1 MNMKIKIASVVLLL
15 LALSCTKQ
23 QESKLVVNT
32 GNAQGSTFQVRYL
45 TTSNQNFE
53 EDINNIFR
61 SIDQSMSTY
70 LPGSLISQLNS
81 GDVELSVDDHFRKVL
96 DRALEISEETDGDF
110 DPTVGVLVS
119 LWGFGF
125 EEVRADVDT
134 EMIEAALEKTGFEK
148 IRYAGGRV
156 SLPDGV
162 SLDFNAI
169 AQGYTVDAIAGHLES
184 KGIEHYMVEVGGEVK
199 TLGVNEKGNLWR
211 IGIDKP
217 KPQIDDESRFQVI
230 VEMENNALA
239 TSGNYRRYWVD
250 EASGLK
256 YSHTINPHTG
266 TPARNRLLSVSVL
279 APTSMDA
286 DAYATVCMV
295 KGVEGCMDFLE
306 AKPELEGYL
315 VFTDDQGEWKVL
327 ITEGFEKYILE

>member
-1 MNMKIKIASVVLLL
+1 MIRVSTFFLAFFLLV
-15 LALSCTKQ
+15 SCSSKT
-23 QESKLVVNT
+23 ENSKLVVNS

-45 TTSNQNFE
+45 TTSNQDFE
-53 EDINNIFR
+53 EEINTIFR
-61 SIDQSMSTY
+61 DIDQSMSTY

-81 GDVELSVDDHFRKVL
+81 GDEEKVIDDHFRKVL
-96 DRALEISEETDGDF
+96 DRSLEISRETEGDF
-110 DPTVGVLVS
+110 DPTVGALVS

-125 EEVRADVDT
+125 EEVRTDVDT
-134 EMIEAALEKTGFEK
+134 EMIEEALSKTGVEK

-156 SLPDGV
+156 SLPEGI
-162 SLDFNAI
+162 SLDFNAL
-169 AQGYTVDAIAGHLES
+169 AQGYTVDVIAEHLER
-184 KGIEHYMVEVGGEVK
+184 KGIENYMVEVGGEVR

-217 KPQIDDESRFQVI
+217 QSQVDSESRFQVI
-230 VEMENNALA
+230 VEMDNTSLA

-250 EASGLK
+250 DETGLK

-266 TPARNRLLSVSVL
+266 TPARNRLLSVSIL

-295 KGVEGCMDFLE
+295 KGVDGCMDFLDS
-306 AKPELEGYL
+306 KSELEGYL
-315 VFTDDQGEWKVL
+315 VYTNDEGDWEVL
-327 ITEGFEKYILE
+327 VTEGFENAIVE

>member
-1 MNMKIKIASVVLLL
+1 MNMKIKIASVLLL
-15 LALSCTKQ
+15 FLTFSCAEKQ
-23 QESKLVVNT
+23 EPKLVVNT

-53 EDINNIFR
+53 EDINTILRN
-61 SIDQSMSTY
+61 IDQSMSTY

-81 GDVELSVDDHFRKVL
+81 GDVELVIDDHFRKVL
-96 DRALEISEETDGDF
+96 DRALEISEETEGDF
-110 DPTVGVLVS
+110 DPTVGALVS

-125 EEVRADVDT
+125 EEIRTDVDT
-134 EMIEAALEKTGFEK
+134 EMIEAALEKTGHDK

-156 SLPDGV
+156 SLPEGM
-162 SLDFNAI
+162 SLDFNAL
-169 AQGYTVDAIAGHLES
+169 AQGYTVDVIAEHLEA
-184 KGIEHYMVEVGGEVK
+184 KGIKHYMVEVGGEVR

-217 KPQIDDESRFQVI
+217 RPEIDNESRFQVI

-239 TSGNYRRYWVD
+239 TSGNYRKYWVD
-250 EASGLK
+250 EATGLK

-266 TPARNRLLSVSVL
+266 TPARNRLLSVSVI
-279 APTSMDA
+279 ASTSMDA
-286 DAYATVCMV
+286 DAYATTCMV
-295 KGVEGCMDFLE
+295 KGVEGCMEFLE
-306 AKPELEGYL
+306 GKSELEGYL
-315 VFTDDQGEWKVL
+315 VFTDDSGEWEVL

>member
-1 MNMKIKIASVVLLL
+1 MVRISTLLL
-15 LALSCTKQ
+15 SFLLFISCSSKN
-23 QESKLVVNT
+23 EASKLVVNT

-45 TTSNQNFE
+45 TSSNQNFE
-53 EDINNIFR
+53 EDINTILRN
-61 SIDQSMSTY
+61 IDQSMSTY

-81 GDVELSVDDHFRKVL
+81 GDVELTVDAHFRKVL
-96 DRALEISEETDGDF
+96 DRALEISQETEGDF

-125 EEVRADVDT
+125 EEVRTDVDT
-134 EMIEAALEKTGFEK
+134 EMIEEALEKTGYDK
-148 IRYAGGRV
+148 VRYAGGRV
-156 SLPDGV
+156 SLPEGM
-162 SLDFNAI
+162 SLDFNAL
-169 AQGYTVDAIAGHLES
+169 AQGYTVDVIAEHLES
-184 KGIEHYMVEVGGEVK
+184 KGIEHYMVEVGGEVR
-199 TLGVNEKGNLWR
+199 TLGVNDKGNLWR

-230 VEMENNALA
+230 VEMDNNALA

-250 EASGLK
+250 DETGLK

-266 TPARNRLLSVSVL
+266 TPAKNRLLSVSIL

-295 KGVEGCMDFLE
+295 KGVEGCMEFLE

-315 VFTDDQGEWKVL
+315 VFTDDEGEWEVL
-327 ITEGFEKYILE
+327 ITEGFEKYILQ

>member
-1 MNMKIKIASVVLLL
+1 MKIKIASVVLLL